1 MIRSLDNKLKASFMK
16 TIVLLFIIT
25 SLCCCRQAK
34 PIGSIES
41 LDPDF
46 DLIVNKNAKVEI
58 IAEDLDW
65 SEGPLWIDS
74 LKMLLFSD
82 VPANTVYKWTQ
93 EKGKEVYLTPSG
105 YTDTIKRGGET
116 GSNGLLLS
124 PTGKLVLCQHGNRQ
138 IAEMLPDISHPAPQF
153 RTLADTF
160 QGKKFNSPNDAVF
173 KKNGDLY
180 FTDPPYGLERNMQDS
195 LKEIPFQGVYL
206 VKPSGEVKL
215 LLDSITRPNGIAL
228 TPDEKTLIVANS
240 DQNRLRWYAY
250 DIMGDS
256 LIRGRVFYDATA
268 VAGSQPGSADGL
280 KIDKNGNIF
289 ATGPGGIWVFNRKGK
304 VLGKIKI
311 ADVPTSNCA
320 LTPDQRTLFVTAD
333 MYVLRIKLR

>member
-1 MIRSLDNKLKASFMK
+1 MK
-16 TIVLLFIIT
+16 TFL
-25 SLCCCRQAK
+25 SLCIISILFSCRQPK
-34 PIGSIES
+34 EFGSIERI
-41 LDPDF
+41 DPDF
-46 DLIVNKNAKVEI
+46 DLIVHKNAKIEI
-58 IAEDLDW
+58 IAQDLEW

-82 VPANTVYKWTQ
+82 VPTNTVYKWTEQ
-93 EKGKEVYLTPSG
+93 NGKEIYLKPSG
-105 YTDTIKRGGET
+105 YTGTTQRGGEM
-116 GSNGLLLS
+116 GSNGLLLNGA
-124 PTGKLVLCQHGNRQ
+124 GKLVLCQHGNRQ
-138 IAEMLPDISHPAPQF
+138 VAEMVADLAHPMPEF
-153 RTLADTF
+153 KTIADTF

-173 KKNGDLY
+173 KKNGDIY

-206 VKPSGEVKL
+206 VKSTGQVKL

-250 DIMGDS
+250 DVVGDS
-256 LIRGRVFYDATA
+256 LAKGRIFYDATS

-280 KIDKNGNIF
+280 KIDKNGNVF
-289 ATGPGGIWVFNRKGK
+289 ATGPGGIWVFDRRGK
-304 VLGKIKI
+304 VMGKIK
-311 ADVPTSNCA
+311 VPEATSNCA
-320 LTPDQRTLFVTAD
+320 LSPDQKTLYVTAD

>member
-1 MIRSLDNKLKASFMK
+1 MK
-16 TIVLLFIIT
+16 TILSLCIIGLLF
-25 SLCCCRQAK
+25 SCRQSGEF
-34 PIGSIES
+34 GSIES
-41 LDPDF
+41 IDPDF
-46 DLIVNKNAKVEI
+46 DLIVNRNAKIDI
-58 IAEDLDW
+58 IADGLEW
-65 SEGPLWIDS
+65 AEGPLWIDS

-82 VPANTVYKWTQ
+82 VPTNTIFKWT
-93 EKGKEVYLTPSG
+93 EKGGKEIYLKPSG
-105 YTDTIKRGGET
+105 YTGTTPRGGET
-116 GSNGLLLS
+116 GSNGLLLNAN
-124 PTGKLVLCQHGNRQ
+124 GRLVLCQHGNRQ
-138 IAEMLPDISHPAPQF
+138 MAEMNADLRNPRPDF
-153 RTLADTF
+153 KTLADTF
-160 QGKKFNSPNDAVF
+160 QGRKFNSPNDAVF
-173 KKNGDLY
+173 RKNGDLF

-250 DIMGDS
+250 EIIGDS
-256 LIRGRVFYDATA
+256 LRRGRIFYDATA

-289 ATGPGGIWVFNRKGK
+289 ATGPGGIWVFDRKGK

-311 ADVPTSNCA
+311 PEATSNVA
-320 LTPDQRTLFVTAD
+320 LSTDQKTLYVTAD
-333 MYVLRIKLR
+333 MYVVRVRLR